1 MVRRYVQTHA
11 IGEREGRHQ
20 YSAHNYD
27 GMVNPGGAHSG
38 IENAKSRYVSP
49 AARRVGT

>member
-1 MVRRYVQTHA
+1 MVRRYVQTHG
-11 IGEREGRHQ
+11 IGEPEGHQ

-27 GMVNPGGAHSG
+27 GMVNPGGAESG
-38 IENAKSRYVSP
+38 IENAGSRYVSP